1 MPVLDVHYYSYF
13 FKINLYIIGDSFA
26 GRTGGSMKKLVLAF
40 SFLILGSNFIFGA
53 DSPEDQA
60 EPIFLDYA
68 SSATVCEEALQEFI
82 RVSHLDGNSSGFNN
96 HSKQLKE
103 IEKKSAESIAKK
115 LGCKSDQIIFTNSAT
130 TSNNIVILGFTD
142 KNPECHLV
150 VSSIEHPSAFN
161 VFKHLE
167 KKGHKVTYLK
177 VDRYGRVNLK
187 QLKDILDK
195 AQAEG
200 KPSLVSIQ
208 FFNSDI
214 GIKQDIN
221 QISKIVHEHKNAFF
235 HSDCAQSFGK
245 YDVDTEKIDF
255 ISISGYKIGA
265 PMGIA
270 ALYIKDDRAR
280 SSISP
285 ILFGGGDVLFPGSK
299 PTALIAA
306 FGKASE
312 LYKVNLNRIT
322 ENFNALKSE
331 LDDESDGFFVN
342 SLEPSHVFSVS
353 IAGVLLAD
361 IRERLEKKYSF
372 SSGCSCSKDEKF
384 HIKDAIDP
392 EGKIP
397 SCTLRISFS
406 DGMPVAILKQF
417 ARDLKQAVYKL
428 RSEKKV
434 NENCEK
440 SEKDRNELLHTFDL
454 IKDEVQ

>member
-1 MPVLDVHYYSYF
+1 MYNREDFVS
-13 FKINLYIIGDSFA
+13 
-26 GRTGGSMKKLVLAF
+26 RMGGNMKKLAFAF
-40 SFLILGSNFIFGA
+40 SLLIFGSNFVFGI
-53 DSPEDQA
+53 DSSEDQTA
-60 EPIFLDYA
+60 PIFLDYA
-68 SSATVCEEALQEFI
+68 SSATVCEEALQEFT
-82 RVSHLDGNSSGFNN
+82 RVSHLAGNSSGFNN

-115 LGCKSDQIIFTNSAT
+115 LGCKADQIIFTNSAT
-130 TSNNIVILGFTD
+130 TSNNIVILGFAD
-142 KNPECHLV
+142 KNPGCHLI

-177 VDRYGRVNLK
+177 VDRYGRVDLK
-187 QLKDILDK
+187 QLKDVLDK
-195 AQAEG
+195 AQAEK
-200 KPSLVSIQ
+200 KPILVSIQ

-221 QISKIVHEHKNAFF
+221 QISAVVHEHQNAFF

-245 YDVDTEKIDF
+245 YKVDAEKIDF

-280 SSISP
+280 DCINP

-306 FGKASE
+306 FGKAAE

-331 LDDESDGFFVN
+331 LDNEAEGFFVN

-392 EGKIP
+392 EGKVP

-406 DGMPVAILKQF
+406 DEMPVEVLKQF
-417 ARDLKQAVYKL
+417 AQDLKQAVTKL

-440 SEKDRNELLHTFDL
+440 NEKDRNELSHTLDL
-454 IKDEVQ
+454 IKDEFQ